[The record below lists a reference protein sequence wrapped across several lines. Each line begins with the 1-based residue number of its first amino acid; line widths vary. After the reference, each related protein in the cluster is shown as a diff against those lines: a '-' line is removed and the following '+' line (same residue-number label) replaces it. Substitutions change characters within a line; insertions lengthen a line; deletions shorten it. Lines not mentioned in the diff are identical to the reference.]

1 MGERYKSNVTVSLM
15 LFRND
20 KREILL
26 QKRKNTGYMDGMYD
40 NACSGHLE
48 EKESVLEALIR
59 EAKEEI
65 GIIIHK
71 KDINLISVI
80 HAKNENY
87 INFFFEVTS
96 YDEIPVVMEKEK
108 CEELRWFN
116 IKDIPENI
124 IPKLKQVLD
133 MTNKGIICDEQYY

>member
-1 MGERYKSNVTVSLM
+1 MEERYKSNVTVSLI

-40 NACSGHLE
+40 TACSGHLE
-48 EKESVLEALIR
+48 KNESVFEALIR

-65 GIIIHK
+65 GIIINK
-71 KDINLISVI
+71 NDIKLISVI

-96 YDEIPVVMEKEK
+96 FDEIPVVMEKEK

-116 IKDIPENI
+116 INEIPEDI
-124 IPKLKQVLD
+124 IPKLKQVLEMID
-133 MTNKGIICDEQYY
+133 KGIICDEQ

>member
-1 MGERYKSNVTVSLM
+1 MEERYKSNVTVSLM

-48 EKESVLEALIR
+48 ENESVLEALIR

-87 INFFFEVTS
+87 INFFFEVSS

-116 IKDIPENI
+116 INEIPENI

-133 MTNKGIICDEQYY
+133 MINKGIICDEQYY